1 MASRSPTP
9 TTGGSTPSGRAQP
22 DHQSGHQLFDNC
34 RSIVTPGSRHAA
46 PGRYTAASR
55 LTGRAPGSY
64 PGTDWVRD
72 PGRAPRRRSSAG
84 WSAGPSSRRLRVRV
98 PSVARMSTWPNGQG
112 TGLRIRRMQVRLL
125 PSTPSRRSSAEQ
137 SAALRRRRSH
147 VRIVPARPTRQA
159 LVAQEES
166 TSPVRTRSWVRLPPR
181 APWKRSGRMRSL
193 SRKQVGVASPWGAS
207 PTASAR
213 RRDGPEVKTP
223 GPQPGGRG
231 SIPRRGTHTAT
242 IGDDIDAR

>member
-9 TTGGSTPSGRAQP
+9 TAGGSTPSGRAQP

-46 PGRYTAASR
+46 PGRYIRASR

-72 PGRAPRRRSSAG
+72 PGRAPCCRSSTG
-84 WSAGPSSRRLRVRV
+84 SSAGPSSRRMRVRV
-98 PSVARMSTWPNGQG
+98 PSVAHMSTWPNGQG
-112 TGLRIRRMQVRLL
+112 AGLRNRRMQVRPL

-147 VRIVPARPTRQA
+147 VRIVPARPSKRQQDQA
-159 LVAQEES
+159 LVAQEAEHVPG
-166 TSPVRTRSWVRLPPR
+166 TDEVVGANPTEGPTEAIRPDEEPVLENR
-181 APWKRSGRMRSL
+181 
-193 SRKQVGVASPWGAS
+193 
-207 PTASAR
+207 
-213 RRDGPEVKTP
+213 
-223 GPQPGGRG
+223 
-231 SIPRRGTHTAT
+231 
-242 IGDDIDAR
+242 